1 MKFGEEKK
9 MKKILAVLVLAV
21 IGFGIVG
28 CTSNS
33 EVEKLKKE
41 NAALMHRVERLE
53 WRDRFDA
60 ARTPSPY

>member
-1 MKFGEEKK
+1 
-9 MKKILAVLVLAV
+9 MKKVLMVLILVI

-41 NAALMHRVERLE
+41 NAALMHRVESLE
-53 WRDRFDA
+53 WQEEQDHHG
-60 ARTPSPY
+60 YHGY

>member
-1 MKFGEEKK
+1 MKK
-9 MKKILAVLVLAV
+9 MLAILVVVMLGL
-21 IGFGIVG
+21 GIVS